1 MTATRADLEEIGLT
15 IERMWRQG
23 APRQVAEMEARGSFY
38 DHILSLQGI
47 YERSYADL
55 IAQNRPH
62 DQVTETVNALVAP
75 PLDWQPE

>member
-1 MTATRADLEEIGLT
+1 MTATREDLEEIGLR

-47 YERSYADL
+47 YERAYSDQ
-55 IAQNRPH
+55 IANNRPH
-62 DQVTETVNALVAP
+62 DQALEALTALVAP
-75 PLDWQPE
+75 PLEWQE